1 MTASPKR
8 QRSFWITLLV
18 TSFMLFSMFFGAGN
32 LIFPPQLGAE
42 AGTSFGPA
50 IIGFLIAGV
59 ALPVMAVVAISM
71 SGTNV
76 RDLAGRAGTV
86 FGVAFPVVAYLSIGA
101 FYALP
106 RTGAVSFSTAVQPIT
121 GWDSLWT
128 SAIFNA
134 IFFAVAFFLAYNPSE
149 IVTKLGQYLTPV
161 LLILLVVLVAL
172 AIGTFHQPA
181 GTPTGDYTSF
191 PAGAGLLQG
200 YLTMDSIAALAFSI
214 VVISSLKYRGIPE
227 GKTLTRYTIFAG
239 LGAGVLLAVI
249 YLGLGLIGHRIPGG
263 LGYGDGAALL
273 ADAALQTMG
282 FPGQIVFGLIVLLA
296 CMTTA
301 VGLIAATS
309 EFFHLLLPGISYL
322 WWAVIFSV
330 MSFGLA
336 TAGLQTVLTV
346 AAPVVEFIYPP
357 AITLILLT
365 LFSPLLQRV
374 VDLHW
379 TYRVGIWVAV
389 VWSAVTVLGGLG
401 LEFLNPLVAWAPL
414 QEHSLGWVLPTAVAL
429 VVGFAIDVAQRPR
442 ASSPAKAAA

>member
-1 MTASPKR
+1 MTDSRRHAP
-8 QRSFWITLLV
+8 FFVTLLV

-42 AGTSFGPA
+42 AGSSFAPA
-50 IIGFLIAGV
+50 IVGFLVAGV
-59 ALPVMAVVAISM
+59 ALPVLAIIAIAM

-76 RDLAGRAGTV
+76 RDLAGRAGKV
-86 FGVAFPVVAYLSIGA
+86 FGIAFPVVAYLSIGA

-121 GWDSLWT
+121 GWDSLWA
-128 SAIFNA
+128 SAAFNA
-134 IFFAVAFFLAYNPSE
+134 VFFAIAFFLAYNPSE
-149 IVTKLGQYLTPV
+149 IVTKLGQYLTPA
-161 LLILLVVLVAL
+161 LLVLLVVLVVL
-172 AIGTFHQPA
+172 AVGNFHEPGGA
-181 GTPTGDYTSF
+181 PTGGYESL

-200 YLTMDSIAALAFSI
+200 YLTMDSIAALAFGI
-214 VVISSLKYRGIPE
+214 VVISALKYRGIPE
-227 GKTLTRYTIFAG
+227 GKTLTRYTIVAG
-239 LGAGVLLAVI
+239 AGAGVLLAII
-249 YLGLGLIGHRIPGG
+249 YLGLGLIGNRMPHA
-263 LGYGDGAALL
+263 LNYSDGAQLL

-282 FPGQIVFGLIVLLA
+282 FPGQVIFGLIVLLA

-322 WWAVIFSV
+322 AWAVVFSL

-365 LFSPLLQRV
+365 LFSPLLQRL

-389 VWSAVTVLGGLG
+389 VWSAISVLGDLW
-401 LEFLNPLVAWAPL
+401 FPSFSSLVAWAPL
-414 QEHSLGWVLPTAVAL
+414 QEHSLGWVLPTLVAL
-429 VVGFAIDVAQRPR
+429 TVGFAIDVSRSGRTA
-442 ASSPAKAAA
+442 PAATAG